1 MTQPK
6 RLDRP
11 LNSLRLPSPVSEAS
25 LDALRE
31 PSEELESADRPRRRQ
46 ELLSPITD
54 FVAGIGLMPL
64 DIVGKVWLLIG
75 AIVDRQGLGG
85 GSSIEFSGLRRQK
98 LKTDDALE
106 PHLFRAARKPGNPDM
121 IAERILNEAQAD
133 RFRANL
139 DSRLDYAL
147 IMGVARAQHHS
158 MLAKSNRLPIA

>member
-85 GSSIEFSGLRRQK
+85 ISSIEFSGSEGK
-98 LKTDDALE
+98 S
-106 PHLFRAARKPGNPDM
+106 
-121 IAERILNEAQAD
+121 
-133 RFRANL
+133 
-139 DSRLDYAL
+139 SRLTTLSNLNSFERPENLA
-147 IMGVARAQHHS
+147 IFEEKGRRATAGKLVECWITFW
-158 MLAKSNRLPIA
+158 LASIRWLNGPLT